1 MVKEGYKDTEIGVIP
16 IEWDV
21 VNLDDVCK
29 IKGRIGYRGYTVDD
43 IVKEGKGA
51 ITLSPSNINNDNLSI
66 KKSTYIS
73 WFKYEESPEI
83 KIFNNDILFVKT
95 GSTYGKTAI
104 VKNLLEK
111 ATINPQIVV
120 LKEVSMNNLLLSY
133 LMASPIIQRQVEQT
147 VAGGAIPTLS
157 QKNMLLYTFPL
168 PPLKE
173 QEKIADIL
181 STADDKIDAIA
192 TQIEK
197 AETLKKG
204 LLQKLLSEGIGHSEF
219 KDSELGKIPE
229 SWEVCKVGKHT
240 KLMGGYAFK
249 SKDAKE
255 FGTRW
260 LKIANV
266 GINQIKWEQ
275 TSYLEDTY
283 QEEYKKFLLKE
294 NDIVLAMTRP
304 ILSMKLKIAKI
315 TNSDIPALLNQR
327 VGKFIFDE
335 KVNDKFMYQLFQHID
350 FVKLLMLKIMGTDP
364 PNVSSEQ
371 LESIQ
376 ISLPPLA
383 EQKQIADILST
394 ADEKLEVLRAKKEK
408 YETLKKGLL
417 QKLLSGEV
425 RVGCVS

>member
-1 MVKEGYKDTEIGVIP
+1 MVADGYKDTEIGIIP

-21 VNLDDVCK
+21 LSLDDVCK

-43 IVKEGKGA
+43 IVKEGQGA
-51 ITLSPSNINNDNLSI
+51 ITLSPSNINNNNLSI

-83 KIFNNDILFVKT
+83 KIFDNDILFVKT

-120 LKEVSMNNLLLSY
+120 LKEISMNNTLLSY

-168 PPLKE
+168 PPPKE
-173 QEKIADIL
+173 QEKIANIL

-197 AETLKKG
+197 AEILKKG

-229 SWEVCKVGKHT
+229 SWEVVEVGKHT

-266 GINQIKWEQ
+266 GIKKIKWEQ

-327 VGKFIFDE
+327 VGKFIFDDI
-335 KVNDKFMYQLFQHID
+335 VNDEFMYQLFQHTD
-350 FVKLLMLKIMGTDP
+350 FVKLLMLKIIGTDP
-364 PNVSSEQ
+364 PNVSSAQ

-376 ISLPPLA
+376 VPIPPFE

-394 ADEKLEVLRAKKEK
+394 ADEKLEVLRAKKLT

-417 QKLLSGEV
+417 QKLLMGEV
-425 RVGCVS
+425 RII